1 MIRKFE
7 STSQLLCIIWGTGLD
22 NRERF
27 ARLMNFQ
34 KVDSV
39 PYIPNFFAGAFNTMP
54 EGSVTAN
61 RWHVEGL
68 PIWSSA
74 ADYFGTSFD
83 VESVPVYLGMIPPF
97 TAKTLY
103 ENEQYVIVQ
112 DGSGVKK
119 KIFRRRSSLGA
130 LQNWGMPQFL
140 EFPVKYRSDW
150 ERLRKRYDP
159 EDPRRLGV
167 TLGDE
172 LIDRFEETTS
182 PVCVGITGLF
192 GWCRSLMGLE
202 NFLVSLYKDPGLIHD
217 MMEFVAQFTVEVLEP
232 VVETCR
238 IDFGVLGEDM
248 AYKNGPHMSPKHIKE
263 FMVPNYKIQT
273 DFLKKHGIDIVF
285 LDSDGDVRLIIPLW
299 LEAGI
304 NGTFPLEVM
313 AGNDAVEL
321 RKEYPRELRMVGNID
336 KFALINGKEA
346 VDKELKYKLPFLL
359 KEGGFI
365 PAVDHGIPPEV
376 PFEHYKYYMQQL
388 KEYLE
393 GYSQE

>member
-1 MIRKFE
+1 
-7 STSQLLCIIWGTGLD
+7 
-22 NRERF
+22 
-27 ARLMNFQ
+27 
-34 KVDSV
+34 
-39 PYIPNFFAGAFNTMP
+39 
-54 EGSVTAN
+54 
-61 RWHVEGL
+61 
-68 PIWSSA
+68 
-74 ADYFGTSFD
+74 
-83 VESVPVYLGMIPPF
+83 
-97 TAKTLY
+97 
-103 ENEQYVIVQ
+103 
-112 DGSGVKK
+112 
-119 KIFRRRSSLGA
+119 
-130 LQNWGMPQFL
+130 
-140 EFPVKYRSDW
+140 
-150 ERLRKRYDP
+150 
-159 EDPRRLGV
+159 
-167 TLGDE
+167 
-172 LIDRFEETTS
+172 
-182 PVCVGITGLF
+182 
-192 GWCRSLMGLE
+192 MGLE
-202 NFLVSLYKDPGLIHD
+202 SFLVSLYKDPGLIHD
-217 MMEFVAQFTVEVLEP
+217 MMEFIAQFTVKVLEP
-232 VVETCR
+232 IVETCR

-321 RKEYPRELRMVGNID
+321 RKAYPRELRMVGNID

-376 PFEHYKYYMQQL
+376 PFEHYKYYMQHL

-393 GYSQE
+393 EYSQE